1 MKNNL
6 KEKIKEF
13 PKSPGVYQF
22 IGSDGDILYVGK
34 AKNLNSRIKSYF
46 LKEIGRGPVIEI
58 MMGLAADIKYLITDS
73 EIEAVLLE
81 AELIKKLKP
90 KYNSRAKDDK
100 SFLVIKITKK
110 NPKSH
115 PTGDQPKADK
125 FTVNDFPCV
134 ELVRMA
140 NVDLSDKSAEYF
152 GPYPAGLLLKKS
164 LNYLRKVF
172 PFRDCSK
179 TKFST
184 YQKKCRPCIYG
195 DIRVCTSPC
204 ANWIGKTE
212 YQKNINYL
220 KSFLRGKKGDIY
232 KKLNS
237 EMAKLSKAKRFEEA
251 GLVRDRLHALDHLK
265 DVAIGLRDDVFE
277 SGKVLF
283 KRIECYDI
291 SNIGA
296 DFAVGSMV
304 VFVDGK
310 KSTEEY
316 RRFKIKNNSVQNS
329 FPVIPIPFDKLKV
342 NSVEGSIRKISPTPL
357 IAGSRNDKNVQN
369 DLLNMKQILERRFG
383 NNWPKPDLII
393 IDGGETHLRVA
404 RRVLNSINLEIPL
417 ISIAKGVKRKKN
429 EFHFG
434 DEKIAKY
441 FHRNLSIQ
449 NIAIS
454 ARDEAHRF
462 AISYYRKLHGKEL
475 FK

>member
-46 LKEIGRGPVIEI
+46 LKEIGRGPGIEI
-58 MMGLAADIKYLITDS
+58 MVSLAMDIKYLVTDS

-90 KYNSRAKDDK
+90 KYNSRSKDDK

-110 NPKSH
+110 NPKSEIRN
-115 PTGDQPKADK
+115 PKQIPNSKSQISKIDQD
-125 FTVNDFPCV
+125 NFPCV

-140 NVDLSDKSAEYF
+140 NVDLNDKSAEYF

-184 YQKKCRPCIYG
+184 YEKRCRPCIYG

-212 YQKNINYL
+212 YQKNISYL
-220 KSFLRGKKGDIY
+220 KSFLRGKKSDIY
-232 KKLNS
+232 KKLNL
-237 EMAKLSKAKRFEEA
+237 EMTKLSKAKRFEEA

-265 DVAIGLRDDVFE
+265 DVAIGLRDDVFD
-277 SGKVLF
+277 SGKILF

-296 DFAVGSMV
+296 DFAVGSMI
-304 VFVDGK
+304 VFMDGK
-310 KSTEEY
+310 KSTDDY
-316 RRFKIKNNSVQNS
+316 RKFKIKFQ
-329 FPVIPIPFDKLKV
+329 D
-342 NSVEGSIRKISPTPL
+342 GS
-357 IAGSRNDKNVQN
+357 N
-369 DLLNMKQILERRFG
+369 DLKMMKEMLERRFH
-383 NNWPKPDLII
+383 NNWSKPDLII
-393 IDGGETHLRVA
+393 IDGGETHLQVA
-404 RRVLNSINLEIPL
+404 RRVLQSINLEIPL
-417 ISIAKGVKRKKN
+417 ISIAKGAKRKKN